1 MNINRGL
8 VVLSTGSWYDVL
20 LADGQT
26 LKCKLRGK
34 FRMHGIKTTNP
45 VVVGDKVEFIFQEN
59 DNIGLITAIDNR
71 KNYIIRKSTRLSKI
85 SHIIAANIDKAFLV
99 VTIKQPRTS
108 LGFVDR
114 FLTAAEAY
122 RIPVEL
128 IFNKI
133 DLLDKIDLLELNKV
147 IALYQNVGYLC
158 HQTSVVENVGI
169 DLLKERLH
177 GNISLFAGHS
187 GAGKSALLNMVNPSL
202 NIRVGEIS
210 DYHNKGKHTTTF
222 AQMHALGEN
231 TFLVDSPGIKE
242 FGLINYEK
250 YEVSHFFLEM
260 RPFMNQCKYH
270 NCTHLHE
277 PQCAVKEAVENGAIA
292 LSRYNNYVGILTGE
306 DMDIESWKLE

>member
-26 LKCKLRGK
+26 LKCRLRGK

-133 DLLDKIDLLELNKV
+133 DLLDKNDLLELNKV
-147 IALYQNVGYLC
+147 IALYQNIGYLC

-277 PQCAVKEAVENGAIA
+277 PQCAVKEAVENVAIA

-306 DMDIESWKLE
+306 DKDIE

>member
-26 LKCKLRGK
+26 LKCRLRGK

-169 DLLKERLH
+169 DLLRERLH

-277 PQCAVKEAVENGAIA
+277 PQCAVKVAVENGSIA

>member
-26 LKCKLRGK
+26 LKCRLRGK

-85 SHIIAANIDKAFLV
+85 SHIIAANVDKAFLV

-133 DLLDKIDLLELNKV
+133 DLLDKNDLLELNKV

-169 DLLKERLH
+169 DLLKVRLH

-277 PQCAVKEAVENGAIA
+277 PQCAVKEAVESGSIA